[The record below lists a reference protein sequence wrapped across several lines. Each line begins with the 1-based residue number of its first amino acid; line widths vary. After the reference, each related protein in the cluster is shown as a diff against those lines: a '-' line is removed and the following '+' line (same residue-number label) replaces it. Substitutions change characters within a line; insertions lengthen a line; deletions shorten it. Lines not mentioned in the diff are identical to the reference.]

1 MKLRALLSLLVV
13 ALLMAACGGGGGV
26 PGKDS
31 MEKMAVMLEN
41 LTGSLEKADSADAV
55 AAALNTYSDA
65 MEKLVP
71 EMQKLFKEHPEL
83 KKMDEGGKEIP
94 AAYKDVIDRITK
106 ASEKMMPAMMN
117 ASKFMQ
123 EEVVQKAQQRFAAIS
138 QKMAE

>member
-1 MKLRALLSLLVV
+1 MICDEHQIAGFKRRIDAAAGICDYEILDAQHFEAVDVGAVV
-13 ALLMAACGGGGGV
+13 DAAG
-26 PGKDS
+26 
-31 MEKMAVMLEN
+31 
-41 LTGSLEKADSADAV
+41 ADAV